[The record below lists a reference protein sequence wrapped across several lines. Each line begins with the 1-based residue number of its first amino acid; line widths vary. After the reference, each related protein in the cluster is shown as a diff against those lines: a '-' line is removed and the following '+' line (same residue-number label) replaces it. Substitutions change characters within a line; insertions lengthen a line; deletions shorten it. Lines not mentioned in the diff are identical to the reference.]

1 MDKVKIGIIGL
12 GSFCSG
18 YHIPNLLKRSDV
30 EVTAVCDISQACLD
44 GRDRRLRDSQTF
56 TDYRDMLDP
65 DLIDGVFVSTPNRA
79 HFASLQVGA

>member
-44 GRDRRLRDSQTF
+44 GRNRGLRIVRHLPITAICSI
-56 TDYRDMLDP
+56 R
-65 DLIDGVFVSTPNRA
+65 I
-79 HFASLQVGA
+79 